1 MTASRFK
8 VPHTLVLLFG
18 MVWLAW
24 IAAHLMPQ
32 GTFERA
38 PSESNP
44 NRMEVVAGSYAPVEA
59 SDEVSLHW
67 TVPFTI
73 LFSGFEHGADVIF
86 FIFIVGGM
94 FAVMRDTGAVDALIG
109 WLIDRL
115 GSRPQW
121 LVAGGI
127 FVFASLSSTIGMAE
141 EYIPFVPV
149 LVILCI
155 SLGFDA
161 VTAIG
166 IICIGYGTG
175 YGVAMLNPFTV
186 LIAQPIAGVQPVS
199 GWQFR
204 LAISGPFFLMAAHHV
219 WSYAKRVQADPTAS
233 YVYGITP
240 PIEQPDS
247 HPTFE
252 TRHRLVFTAFVAA
265 LIFMVFAIKQ
275 WGWYMVELGA
285 LFFAL
290 AIAIGVLGG
299 LSLDKMAAEFC
310 KGAAELT
317 STALLIAFAYSISLV
332 LEEGQVIDTVIQGI
346 AGPLSALPSHLA
358 AVGMYLV
365 QCALNFFVPSGS
377 GQAYVTM
384 PIMAPLADL
393 VGISRQTAVLA
404 YQFGDGFTNILVPTN
419 AVLVGILAMAG
430 IPYDRWLRFVFPFI
444 LKAFLLGSLTL
455 MVAVA
460 IEL

>member
-24 IAAHLMPQ
+24 AAAHLLPQ
-32 GTFERA
+32 GSFERA

-44 NRMEVVAGSYAPVEA
+44 NRMEVVAGSYAPVAAE
-59 SDEVSLHW
+59 DEVSLGW
-67 TVPFTI
+67 TVPFSI
-73 LFSGFEHGADVIF
+73 LFEGFKHGAEVIF

-94 FAVMRDTGAVDALIG
+94 FAVMRGTGTVDALIG
-109 WLIDRL
+109 YLIGKL
-115 GSRPQW
+115 GSRPKW
-121 LVAGGI
+121 LVAGGL

-166 IICIGYGTG
+166 IICVGYGTG
-175 YGVAMLNPFTV
+175 YGVAVLNPFTV

-199 GWQFR
+199 GWEFR
-204 LAISGPFFLMAAHHV
+204 LAISVPFFLLAYHHV
-219 WSYAKRVQADPTAS
+219 WRYAKRVHADPTYS
-233 YVYGITP
+233 YVYGIKAP
-240 PIEQPDS
+240 VEQPES
-247 HPTFE
+247 QLPFE
-252 TRHRLVFTAFVAA
+252 GKHRLVLAAFVST
-265 LIFMVFAIKQ
+265 LVFMVYAIKE
-275 WGWYMVELGA
+275 WEWYMVELGA

-290 AIAIGVLGG
+290 AIAIGVLGR
-299 LSLDKMAAEFC
+299 LSLDGMAAEFC

-332 LEEGQVIDTVIQGI
+332 LEEGQVIDTVIQAI
-346 AGPLSALPSHLA
+346 AGPLSSLPAHIA
-358 AVGMYLV
+358 ASGMFLV
-365 QCALNFFVPSGS
+365 QCALNFFIPSGS

-430 IPYDRWLRFVFPFI
+430 IPYDRWVKFVFPFI
-444 LKAFLLGSLTL
+444 IKAFLLGSLAL